1 MTRRV
6 GLESMSVIADFHR
19 TCLDSLQTVSV
30 DRAWV
35 LDYVGKRSVFKA
47 NQGRSAL
54 APAGAAMDETLP
66 NNRKKI
72 AK

>member
-1 MTRRV
+1 MTRSV

-47 NQGRSAL
+47 
-54 APAGAAMDETLP
+54 T
-66 NNRKKI
+66 
-72 AK
+72 